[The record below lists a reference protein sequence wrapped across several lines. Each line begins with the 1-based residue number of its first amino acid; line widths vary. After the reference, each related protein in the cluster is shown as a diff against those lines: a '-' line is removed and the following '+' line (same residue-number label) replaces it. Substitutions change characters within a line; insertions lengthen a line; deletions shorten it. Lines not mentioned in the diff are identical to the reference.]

1 MKRKKKIKWRI
12 GEIFII
18 TGFFLLIGVAGSSD
32 YAAECEIYQPWY
44 EGWQLIILGFVSMIA
59 GTVFLKDWSEKL
71 DR

>member
-18 TGFFLLIGVAGSSD
+18 TGFFLLIGVAGNSD
-32 YAAECEIYQPWY
+32 YAVECGIYQPWY
-44 EGWQLIILGFVSMIA
+44 SGWQFLLLGIA
-59 GTVFLKDWSEKL
+59 SSFIGTVLLKDWSEKF

>member
-18 TGFFLLIGVAGSSD
+18 TGFFLLIGVAGNSD
-32 YAAECEIYQPWY
+32 YATECRIYQPWY
-44 EGWQLIILGFVSMIA
+44 SGWQLLLAGLVSLIA
-59 GTVFLKDWSEKL
+59 GTTLLKDWSEKF